1 MQYQWGRKDPIPP
14 FVNPDGTT
22 YEIYLGNA
30 NTDGSVSYTALNS
43 NTYNNVNGNYI
54 VPYNTYTNS
63 SNANILST
71 DKINVKANKVLTYSV
86 QNPLKFMIPSNFAP
100 IFYSNR
106 AYTNGSDWLSNETN
120 IGADRWGRAD
130 RKSPF
135 DPCPDGWRIPDVASV
150 SSDSQLSNFPW
161 GKKDVNELESLSITD
176 IYNGSNV
183 GNGMGYQFNDI
194 SYKIG
199 NYPFVGIRG
208 FRYITKNAS
217 EGGIPDYSQ
226 LHSSLTG
233 IWTASLNSNY
243 YGRANNFIIDR
254 ANNKLAPHND
264 YAGPYFAMNCRCVKI
279 KSDGSDEQGVILAMP
294 VTQNS
299 GREAANVFVKK
310 DIDHKM
316 SSDKL
321 VLYPNPVSTILYID
335 AKDSKDYYFQI
346 YNMSGQLVK
355 SGKFEN
361 KQTNVSSL
369 ISGAYLVRINDSEAI
384 VKIIKK

>member
-1 MQYQWGRKDPIPP
+1 
-14 FVNPDGTT
+14 
-22 YEIYLGNA
+22 
-30 NTDGSVSYTALNS
+30 
-43 NTYNNVNGNYI
+43 
-54 VPYNTYTNS
+54 
-63 SNANILST
+63 
-71 DKINVKANKVLTYSV
+71 
-86 QNPLKFMIPSNFAP
+86 
-100 IFYSNR
+100 
-106 AYTNGSDWLSNETN
+106 
-120 IGADRWGRAD
+120 
-130 RKSPF
+130 
-135 DPCPDGWRIPDVASV
+135 
-150 SSDSQLSNFPW
+150 LSNFPW

-208 FRYITKNAS
+208 FRYITMNAS
-217 EGGIPDYSQ
+217 DGGTPDYSQ

-264 YAGPYFAMNCRCVKI
+264 YADPYFAMNCRCVKI
-279 KSDGSDEQGVILAMP
+279 KSDGSNEQGVILAMP
-294 VTQNS
+294 ITPNS
-299 GREAANVFVKK
+299 GREAVNVFVKK
-310 DIDHKM
+310 DIDQKM
-316 SSDKL
+316 SSDKI

-369 ISGAYLVRINDSEAI
+369 VSGAYLVRINDSEAI
-384 VKIIKK
+384 IKIIKK